1 MTNRTLRSQQREL
14 THRRIFEA
22 AFRVILDEGV
32 QSFTIRRVADRAG
45 ISYRTVYRHFP
56 TPQALLDALGDVGQE
71 ENEQAGRVLPRS
83 LDGAATHTR
92 ELFKA
97 WDTEQDAVRALATL
111 RIATGMSARERRER
125 LAMADTLLQEFA
137 PHTSEVDRQRVKYVL
152 QAIGGTVTWMQMKDD
167 WGISGEVAG
176 DAVAFA
182 ITLLVEDLRRKERRA
197 AKAAAAK
204 PKG

>member
-32 QSFTIRRVADRAG
+32 QSFTIRRVAERAG

-56 TPQALLDALGDVGQE
+56 TPQALLDALGDMSQE
-71 ENEQAGRVLPRS
+71 ENEQSGRALPRS
-83 LDGAATHTR
+83 LDGAAAHMR
-92 ELFKA
+92 ELFRA
-97 WDTEQDAVRALATL
+97 WDTEQEAVRAMATL
-111 RIATGMSARERRER
+111 RIATGMSARERRQR

-137 PHTSEVDRQRVKYVL
+137 PHASEVDRQRVKYVL

-204 PKG
+204 RKG